1 MVERTCKV
9 VRSEMLDYEVIENI
23 ALSKDKWR
31 SRTDKV
37 NLGRSVDHDK
47 MKPCKICIW
56 EKN

>member
-37 NLGRSVDHDK
+37 NLGRSVDNDK